1 MNDMNTKHDTQKPE
15 TRRPQFRA
23 VPNARGGWSIRT
35 AGINVGNYPTKVD
48 AERIIALNGGNEK

>member
-1 MNDMNTKHDTQKPE
+1 MNTKNRTKKSNNA
-15 TRRPQFRA
+15 TPQFRA